1 MYIKMT
7 NFKILI
13 MGSRGS
19 GKTMAVKKAVL
30 KVTDNKYVP
39 TITGKLYKYT
49 NTKNNELDIW
59 DIGGTDPI
67 PGISDGYCNNVNY
80 LILFGINQQP
90 YINTVKNFS
99 PNVIIINYTNQV
111 NFQNFLDSL

>member
-1 MYIKMT
+1 MNMKMYH
-7 NFKILI
+7 
-13 MGSRGS
+13 
-19 GKTMAVKKAVL
+19 TMYMQNLDCQNHKENISIPKFQ
-30 KVTDNKYVP
+30 
-39 TITGKLYKYT
+39 KYT

-90 YINTVKNFS
+90 YINIVKNFS